1 MEDPHGRAAEN
12 TANTEETGAAEGG
25 MTDTGETTSTTA
37 AETVAP
43 DEPDVDDWTLVRYI
57 RRLTMEADRFL
68 QALSDLHGLHRTDL
82 AALSAI
88 MDAADEGRLLSQG
101 DLAATLN
108 LSASATTSVLDRL
121 QTAGYIERRRDT
133 ADRRKLVLHLH
144 ESALAL
150 GNELFTPLGEA
161 YFTVW
166 REFDREQRRTIVR
179 FLAAT
184 LAATART
191 SAALPRKG

>member
-1 MEDPHGRAAEN
+1 RGGTRLRTMRNQNPHPSLIVRSSRRHTKLEGRDATCRARTRCRRERGPVEDPHGRAAEN

-68 QALSDLHGLHRTDL
+68 QALSDLHDLHRTDL

-108 LSASATTSVLDRL
+108 LSASATTS
-121 QTAGYIERRRDT
+121 
-133 ADRRKLVLHLH
+133 
-144 ESALAL
+144 
-150 GNELFTPLGEA
+150 
-161 YFTVW
+161 
-166 REFDREQRRTIVR
+166 
-179 FLAAT
+179 
-184 LAATART
+184 
-191 SAALPRKG
+191 